1 MKKIVCY
8 IREKSNLLVAIP
20 INMLLA
26 TVGLIPFLAAAQSS
40 PAYTIQGAVRTTTDA
55 PVVGATI
62 VLEGTQF
69 GTTSDVT
76 GTFTLDLK
84 QKPSQGSALSVSC
97 IGYKTKRIPLTE
109 SNAAISVVLEEDNNL
124 LDEVVVIGYGSVQKK
139 DLTGSLSSIDGG
151 AILNR
156 QTQTVSMALQ
166 GAMPG
171 VTVTRTN
178 SAPGQSA
185 TIRIRGITS
194 MTEGASDPYV
204 LIDGVPGNLSDLN
217 LTDVANITVLK
228 DAASASIYGSQA
240 AAGVILVTTKR
251 GGNSG
256 TSVTYNYTLGLDF
269 PTSMPDYMN
278 AVDYMK
284 AVNEL
289 NYNDFPGGGWYQT
302 YTKDVVDNYWNL
314 NREDPDKYPNTD
326 WLSLLLKDYAVRQ
339 SHNVSFRS
347 GSAKRSTS
355 LNFGYDDVDGLFT
368 KNLSW
373 KRYTLRLNNDF
384 ELFKWMK
391 ASADISLRKTDKVN
405 PHTSPSAQMRYIP
418 AIYAATLSDGR
429 YAEVKEGSNKY
440 AALMDGGTIDVH
452 GYKMTGKFQL
462 DLTPFKGF
470 SVTGVFAPNFS
481 YTKEKDFQKQVPYFR
496 AGDSSTVSTKYITEA
511 TTTELKETR
520 SDTFSHT
527 TQFYANYQKTFGE
540 DHNFS
545 AMIGYENYKY
555 EQEGLLAS
563 KSKFP
568 HSLIPYLSAG
578 GTSDVVAKSENVFE
592 LARRS
597 YFGRVM
603 YNYRNKYYIQGNI
616 RRDGSSRFAPDS
628 RWGTFLSASAGW
640 VFTSENFISGT
651 KDWFD
656 FGKLRVSYGE
666 LGNERING
674 YYPYQT
680 TLTPAYSVGYIGNT
694 VTSLPGYSQTAAVVR
709 DLTWE
714 TTTTYDVGVDLTFL
728 KNRLS
733 LTADYYYKRT
743 DDMLLTVP
751 IAPIIGLSDPY
762 DNVGTMNTRGW
773 EITLGW
779 RDRIGD
785 LTYSV
790 SFNLSD
796 DVSKMGYIGNK
807 EIISGGKIIRE
818 GVEYQSWYGYVSDG
832 IYQTEAEV
840 NDSPRT
846 NSAVTVGDIRYKNIA
861 DGADS
866 PNVINAAY
874 DRVVLGSSLPH
885 FNYGGNISLAWKG
898 LDFSMDFQGVGKRN
912 SYLSESMVQP
922 LRAQWYNVP
931 TLIAGAN
938 SWSRKNTIEENRHAR
953 YPRYSYQSEGNNY
966 AISDFWMFDGSYFRV
981 KNLTLGYSLPE
992 RWMNKVWVRNLRFSV
1007 TLTDFF
1013 TCSDFPKGWD
1023 PEGGVSAYPI
1033 TKSVLFSA
1041 QITF

>member
-1 MKKIVCY
+1 
-8 IREKSNLLVAIP
+8 
-20 INMLLA
+20 MLLTALFLIPPSPVTAQTHRIGGEVKSADGTPMAGA
-26 TVGLIPFLAAAQSS
+26 TV
-40 PAYTIQGAVRTTTDA
+40 
-55 PVVGATI
+55 I
-62 VLEGTQF
+62 VEGTQH
-69 GTTSDVT
+69 GTASDAA
-76 GTFTLDLK
+76 GRFSLELK
-84 QKPSQGSALSVSC
+84 ERPAAGAALTVSC
-97 IGYKTKRIPLTE
+97 IGYTTERVPLHANT
-109 SNAAISVVLEEDNNL
+109 SFYSVTLEEDHNL
-124 LDEVVVIGYGSVQKK
+124 LDEVVVIGYGAVQKK
-139 DLTGSLSSIDGG
+139 DLTGALSSIGG
-151 AILNR
+151 ESIFNR

-204 LIDGVPGNLSDLN
+204 LIDGVPGSLADVNLA
-217 LTDVANITVLK
+217 DVANITILK

-251 GGNSG
+251 GGKS

-302 YTKDVVDNYWNL
+302 YTRDIVENYWEL

-326 WLSLLLKDYAVRQ
+326 WLSLLLKDHAVRQ
-339 SHNVSFRS
+339 SHNVSLRA
-347 GSAKRSTS
+347 GGAKRSTS

-391 ASADISLRKTDKVN
+391 AAADLSLRKTDKTN
-405 PHTSPSAQMRYIP
+405 PHTSPSSQMRFIP

-429 YAEVKEGSNKY
+429 YAEGKEGSNKY
-440 AALMDGGTIDVH
+440 AALMDGGTIDV
-452 GYKMTGKFQL
+452 GAYKLSGKFQL
-462 DLTPFKGF
+462 ELTPVKGLT
-470 SVTGVFAPNFS
+470 VTGVFAPNFS
-481 YTKEKDFQKQVPYFR
+481 YTKEKDFQKQVSYFR
-496 AGDSSTVSTKYITEA
+496 AGDPSAVSTKYITEA

-520 SDTFSHT
+520 SDSFSHT
-527 TQFYANYQKTFGE
+527 TQFYANYQKSFAE
-540 DHNFS
+540 AHNFS
-545 AMIGYENYKY
+545 VMAGYENYKF

-563 KSKFP
+563 KSSFP

-578 GTSDVVAKSENVFE
+578 GTDNVVAKSQDVFE

-603 YNYRNKYYIQGNI
+603 YNYRNKYYVQGNI
-616 RRDGSSRFAPDS
+616 RRDGSSRFAPDC

-640 VFTSENFISGT
+640 VFTQEKFMSGT
-651 KDWFD
+651 KGWLD
-656 FGKLRVSYGE
+656 FGKLRLSYGE
-666 LGNERING
+666 LGNERIKG

-680 TLTPAYSVGYIGNT
+680 TLSPSYSIGYVGNT
-694 VTSLPGYSQTAAVVR
+694 VTSLPGYAQTEAVISN
-709 DLTWE
+709 LTWE
-714 TTTTYDVGVDLTFL
+714 TTTTYDVGIDLML
-728 KNRLS
+728 LGNRLS

-751 IAPIIGLSDPY
+751 IPPIIGLSDPY

-773 EITLGW
+773 EISLGW

-785 LTYSV
+785 LHYSV

-796 DVSKMGYIGNK
+796 DVSRMGYIGDK
-807 EIISGGKIIRE
+807 EVISGGKIIRK

-832 IYQTEAEV
+832 IYQTQAEV
-840 NDSPRT
+840 DGSPRT
-846 NSAVTVGDIRYKNIA
+846 SDVVGVGDIRYRNLA
-861 DGADS
+861 DAKDS
-866 PNVINAAY
+866 PDVINPAY
-874 DRVVLGSSLPH
+874 DRAVLGSSRPH
-885 FNYGGNISLAWKG
+885 YNYGGNISLAWRG

-922 LRAQWYNVP
+922 LRSQWYNIP
-931 TLIAGAN
+931 TLIAGTN
-938 SWSRKNTIEENRHAR
+938 SWSRRNTIEENSRAR

-966 AISDFWMFDGSYFRV
+966 AISDFWLFDGSYFRV
-981 KNLTLGYSLPE
+981 KNMTLGYSLPQK
-992 RWMNKVWVRNLRFSV
+992 WMSRVSVRELRFSV

-1013 TCSDFPKGWD
+1013 TCSNFPKGWD
-1023 PEGGVSAYPI
+1023 PEGGVGSYPI